1 MKLFKFKRNLKKK
14 RFILKFQPFLT
25 VEKFALQFY
34 NLVERS
40 KLVKVEKGR
49 KKMNISDII
58 ESFINE
64 RISGEGGYTEIR
76 RNELAEHLG
85 CVPSQINYV
94 ISTRFTAERGYT
106 VESRRGGGGYISI
119 KRVIY
124 PANGTIMHVVNSIG
138 DSIDFASAKAIIKS
152 LYEYDVIS
160 RREAEIMISALGD
173 RALLLPREQRGMLRA
188 RLLKNMLM
196 QLT

>member
-1 MKLFKFKRNLKKK
+1 MKTLNFKRNFKKISL
-14 RFILKFQPFLT
+14 ILKFWLFLT
-25 VEKFALQFY
+25 VEKITHQFY
-34 NLVERS
+34 NLDERS
-40 KLVKVEKGR
+40 KLVKVEKER

-64 RISGEGGYTEIR
+64 RINGEGGYTEIR

-94 ISTRFTAERGYT
+94 ISTRFTTERGYT

-124 PANGTIMHVVNSIG
+124 PANDTIMHIVKRVGS
-138 DSIDFASAKAIIKS
+138 SIDFASAKAIIKS

-160 RREAEIMISALGD
+160 RREAEIMISVLGD
-173 RALLLPREQRGMLRA
+173 RVLPLGREQRNSLRA
-188 RLLKNMLM
+188 TLLKNMLM

>member
-1 MKLFKFKRNLKKK
+1 
-14 RFILKFQPFLT
+14 
-25 VEKFALQFY
+25 
-34 NLVERS
+34 
-40 KLVKVEKGR
+40 
-49 KKMNISDII
+49 MNVSDLI
-58 ESFINE
+58 ESFIND

-124 PANGTIMHVVNSIG
+124 PSNNTIMHVVNSIG

-152 LYEYDVIS
+152 LFEYDVIS
-160 RREAEIMISALGD
+160 RREAEIMISVIGD
-173 RALLLPREQRGMLRA
+173 RALMLPREQRNGLRA

-196 QLT
+196 RLA

>member
-1 MKLFKFKRNLKKK
+1 
-14 RFILKFQPFLT
+14 
-25 VEKFALQFY
+25 
-34 NLVERS
+34 
-40 KLVKVEKGR
+40 
-49 KKMNISDII
+49 MNVSDLI
-58 ESFINE
+58 ESFIND

-124 PANGTIMHVVNSIG
+124 PSNNTIMHVVNSIG

-152 LYEYDVIS
+152 LFEYDVIS
-160 RREAEIMISALGD
+160 RREAEIMISVIGD
-173 RALLLPREQRGMLRA
+173 RTLMLPREQRNGLRA

-196 QLT
+196 RLA

>member
-1 MKLFKFKRNLKKK
+1 
-14 RFILKFQPFLT
+14 
-25 VEKFALQFY
+25 
-34 NLVERS
+34 
-40 KLVKVEKGR
+40 
-49 KKMNISDII
+49 MNISDII

-64 RISGEGGYTEIR
+64 RINGEGGYTEIR

-94 ISTRFTAERGYT
+94 ISTRFTTERGYT

-124 PANGTIMHVVNSIG
+124 PADNTIMHVVNSIG

-160 RREAEIMISALGD
+160 RREAEIMISVLGD
-173 RALLLPREQRGMLRA
+173 RVLLLPREQRGILRA
-188 RLLKNMLM
+188 RLMKNMLM

>member
-1 MKLFKFKRNLKKK
+1 
-14 RFILKFQPFLT
+14 
-25 VEKFALQFY
+25 
-34 NLVERS
+34 
-40 KLVKVEKGR
+40 
-49 KKMNISDII
+49 MNISDII
-58 ESFINE
+58 EAFIND
-64 RISGEGGYTEIR
+64 RITGEGGKAEIK

-124 PANGTIMHVVNSIG
+124 PTDNTVMHVVNSIG
-138 DSIDFASAKAIIKS
+138 DSIDFESAKAIIKS
-152 LYEYDVIS
+152 LWEYDVIS
-160 RREAEIMISALGD
+160 RREAEIMISVLSD
-173 RALLLPREQRGMLRA
+173 RILTLPRDQRGILRA

-196 QLT
+196 QIA

>member
-1 MKLFKFKRNLKKK
+1 
-14 RFILKFQPFLT
+14 
-25 VEKFALQFY
+25 
-34 NLVERS
+34 
-40 KLVKVEKGR
+40 
-49 KKMNISDII
+49 MNISDII

-64 RISGEGGYTEIR
+64 RLKDADGRAEIR

-124 PANGTIMHVVNSIG
+124 PTDNRIMHIVNSIG
-138 DSIDFASAKAIIKS
+138 DSIDFESSKAIIKS
-152 LYEYDVIS
+152 LWEYDVIS
-160 RREAEIMISALGD
+160 RREAEIMISVLGD
-173 RALLLPREQRGMLRA
+173 RVLPLPRDQRGILRA
-188 RLLKNMLM
+188 RLLKNMLIK
-196 QLT
+196 LA

>member
-1 MKLFKFKRNLKKK
+1 
-14 RFILKFQPFLT
+14 
-25 VEKFALQFY
+25 
-34 NLVERS
+34 
-40 KLVKVEKGR
+40 
-49 KKMNISDII
+49 MNISDII

-64 RISGEGGYTEIR
+64 RLKDADGRAEIR

-94 ISTRFTAERGYT
+94 ISTRFTEERGYT

-124 PANGTIMHVVNSIG
+124 PTDNRIMHVVNSIG
-138 DSIDFASAKAIIKS
+138 NSIDFESAKAIIKS
-152 LYEYDVIS
+152 LWEYDVIT
-160 RREAEIMISALGD
+160 RREAEIMISVLGD
-173 RALLLPREQRGMLRA
+173 RVLTLPRDQRAILRA

>member
-1 MKLFKFKRNLKKK
+1 
-14 RFILKFQPFLT
+14 
-25 VEKFALQFY
+25 
-34 NLVERS
+34 
-40 KLVKVEKGR
+40 
-49 KKMNISDII
+49 MNISDII
-58 ESFINE
+58 EAFINE
-64 RISGEGGYTEIR
+64 RIAGEGGKAEIR

-124 PANGTIMHVVNSIG
+124 PTDNTIMHVVNSIG

-152 LYEYDVIS
+152 LWEYDVIS
-160 RREAEIMISALGD
+160 RREAEIMISVLGD
-173 RALLLPREQRGMLRA
+173 RILTLPREQREILRA
-188 RLLKNMLM
+188 RLIKNMLM
-196 QLT
+196 QIA

>member
-1 MKLFKFKRNLKKK
+1 
-14 RFILKFQPFLT
+14 
-25 VEKFALQFY
+25 
-34 NLVERS
+34 
-40 KLVKVEKGR
+40 
-49 KKMNISDII
+49 MNISDII
-58 ESFINE
+58 EAFINE
-64 RISGEGGYTEIR
+64 RLKDEDGRAEIR

-124 PANGTIMHVVNSIG
+124 PTDNRIMHIVNSIG
-138 DSIDFASAKAIIKS
+138 NSIDFESSKAIIKS
-152 LYEYDVIS
+152 LWEYDVIS
-160 RREAEIMISALGD
+160 RREAEIMISVLGD
-173 RALLLPREQRGMLRA
+173 RTLTLPRDQRGILRA